1 MIIHSQLCN
10 NMEEK
15 EYLGYTPD
23 YIDRLLPT
31 QMFVFG
37 SNALGYHTGG
47 ASATARKKY
56 GAVWGQT
63 EGLQGQSYAIPV
75 DFGKDVRKDNE
86 VKAAVNRF
94 IAFAK
99 EHGELF
105 FLVTRVGCGTAGYH
119 DEEMAQFFKD
129 ALELKNVSLP
139 KSFVDALGG
148 GEVNY
153 DLERFSK
160 AQNSGRATYSD
171 ALSEI
176 KEGHKSGHW
185 IWYVFPQIKG
195 LGHSYNSEFYGIS
208 SKNEAKAYLEH
219 PELGK
224 RLREI
229 TKALLDC
236 NNPSAF
242 NILGFPDVLK
252 VQSCMTLFDLVSPN
266 DIFNEVLEKYYEGK
280 RCEKTIQR
288 LGFHEEKL
296 KNQIKLSKLTITK
309 NYTLLLSD
317 YNKEVKLEPI
327 VKAVYLL
334 YLNHP
339 EGIAFKYLPDYRKE
353 LAEIYQK
360 IKPFGLTD
368 RAIRSIED
376 VTNPLLNSINEK
388 CSRVRAAFLPLVD
401 ASLLDQYIIIGKSG
415 EAKKIDLPRNLV
427 VLE

>member
-1 MIIHSQLCN
+1 
-10 NMEEK
+10 MEGN
-15 EYLGYTPD
+15 EYIGFTPD
-23 YIDRLLPT
+23 YIDALLPR
-31 QMFVFG
+31 QIFVFG

-47 ASATARKKY
+47 ASGTARKKF
-56 GAVWGQT
+56 GAVWGQP

-75 DFGKDVRKDNE
+75 DYGKNVRKDAE
-86 VKAAVNRF
+86 VKAAVDRF

-99 EHGELF
+99 EHEDLF
-105 FLVTRVGCGTAGYH
+105 FFVTRVGCGIAGYH
-119 DEEMAQFFKD
+119 DEEMAQYFKA
-129 ALELKNVSLP
+129 ALDLKNISLP

-153 DLERFSK
+153 DLDRFIK
-160 AQNSGRATYSD
+160 AQDSGWATYSG

-176 KEGHKSGHW
+176 KEGHKRGHW

-208 SKNEAKAYLEH
+208 SKHEAKAYLEH

-229 TKALLDC
+229 TRALLDC
-236 NNPSAF
+236 SNPSAF

-280 RCEKTIQR
+280 RCDKTIKR

-309 NYTLLLSD
+309 DYILLLSD

-339 EGIAFKYLPDYRKE
+339 EGISFKYLPDYRKE
-353 LAEIYQK
+353 LADLYQK
-360 IKPFGLTD
+360 IKPFGLTE

-388 CSRVRAAFLPLVD
+388 CSRIRAAFLPIVD
-401 ASLLDQYIIIGKSG
+401 ASLLDQYIIKGKSG
-415 EAKKIDLPRNLV
+415 EEKKIALPRDLV
-427 VLE
+427 VWE